1 MVREEN
7 YPYLVGKYIK
17 CVSEISTYKSKG
29 KLDLEHRDWLTPSEI
44 LLLRDTIT
52 EAKQNQSYIPPKNG
66 EVRGYLDYITSETDN
81 GVSEESSYIRF
92 SRIDDSNA
100 DSIAS
105 KITRM
110 IGKNLNDKSL
120 QALKYSIDELLAN
133 VTEHSQYKNSFIM
146 LQNYPSK
153 KSLEFSLMDDGI
165 SIPGNFRAH
174 GISFDKDSDSLIKAI
189 NGVSTKD
196 KNGERG
202 FGLHSVFRLLT
213 EGMHGEGILISGRGI
228 LSKRFNE
235 KSGNDTKLFD
245 YASDS
250 NEVAV
255 FKGCYV
261 AFNVKT
267 NLSPDL
273 YSYLEY

>member
-1 MVREEN
+1 MVKGN
-7 YPYLVGKYIK
+7 DYPYLVRNYIR
-17 CVSEISTYKSKG
+17 CVNLISTYKSKG
-29 KLDLEHRDWLTPSEI
+29 KLNLEDKDWLTPSEI

-52 EAKQNQSYIPPKNG
+52 EAKQNQSYDPPKNG
-66 EVRGYLDYITSETDN
+66 KVRGYLDYITFETDN
-81 GVSEESSYIRF
+81 GVSEETSYIPF
-92 SRIDDSNA
+92 SRVDNSNA

-105 KITRM
+105 KITGM
-110 IGKNLNDKSL
+110 IGKKLNNKSL

-133 VTEHSQYKNSFIM
+133 VIEHSQYKNSFIM

-153 KSLEFSLMDDGI
+153 KILEFSLMDDGI

-174 GISFDKDSDSLIKAI
+174 GISFDNDCDSLKKAI

-202 FGLHSVFRLLT
+202 FGLHSVFQLLT
-213 EGMHGEGILISGRGI
+213 NGMQGEGILISGRGI

-235 KSGNDTKLFD
+235 KSGNETKLFCYD
-245 YASDS
+245 SDS
-250 NEVAV
+250 DEVTV

-261 AFNVKT
+261 AFNMKT

-273 YSYLEY
+273 YRYLEY

>member
-1 MVREEN
+1 MASEED
-7 YPYLVGKYIK
+7 YPYLVKNYIK
-17 CVSEISTYKSKG
+17 CVSKISTYKSKG
-29 KLDLEHRDWLTPSEI
+29 KLDLQQEKWLTPSEI
-44 LLLRDTIT
+44 LLLRDTIA
-52 EAKQNQSYIPPKNG
+52 EAKRNQSYIAPKN
-66 EVRGYLDYITSETDN
+66 ENVKGYLDYITSESASW
-81 GVSEESSYIRF
+81 VSEESNHIPF
-92 SRIDDSNA
+92 SRINDVNA
-100 DSIAS
+100 DSVAS
-105 KITRM
+105 KITGM
-110 IGKNLNDKSL
+110 IGKKLNDNSL

-133 VTEHSQYKNSFIM
+133 VIEHSQYKNSFIM

-153 KSLEFSLMDDGI
+153 KILEFSLMDDGI
-165 SIPGNFRAH
+165 SIPGNFRLH
-174 GISFDKDSDSLIKAI
+174 DISFDDDCDSLRKAI

-202 FGLHSVFRLLT
+202 FGLHSVFQLLT
-213 EGMHGEGILISGRGI
+213 NGMQGEGTLVSGRGI

-235 KSGNDTKLFD
+235 NSGNETKLFC

-250 NEVAV
+250 DEVTV

-261 AFNVKT
+261 AFRMKT